1 MQKINGNKVT
11 LGAIAAA
18 VAILFAAILV
28 PLFLFFGENFI
39 VARADEHTH
48 GTKVANQHSLSGNYY
63 LAADTKLNDLQVS
76 GATNLCLNGYTLT
89 ISEAFSVVG
98 TLNIYD
104 CSDEQTGKI
113 INGSDAMSTVNVSGI
128 LNLYSGNIVAT
139 GVGVNAIYNSGTVNI
154 YGGSVAADASASNA
168 IYSNATANIYGGNVS
183 SLGDSTYAIYNNG
196 GKLAICGGSLSGVKG
211 DVYTT
216 NAISASIGEQ
226 SYSGNKLSIFLKD
239 ASLGNIAI
247 ENVAT
252 ASRSK
257 FKLLNGTDYMLNY
270 SDGNLVVGDSSTH
283 THDYEVTTRVE
294 STCVKAGYE
303 LYECYCGADYTVEL
317 ELAAHTIS
325 DVSATITKTYV
336 AFDTIDVD
344 DLQVNAACTVCG
356 DSDIT
361 DVTVTYNSNEC
372 LHYGDNEVTIICKAF
387 GSEYSTT
394 ATVVVNKKL
403 IAVPAADETKYVY
416 NGTEQ
421 SYNLQKSAYYALTND
436 VRTLAGSQTVTVSLT
451 DTNNCAWTDG
461 SQLDREYA
469 FVIDKAALDLPT
481 IVGKIY
487 TGKTLAADLEESGLY
502 TVTENYGGADVGC
515 YDVKFLLSDTDN
527 YMWRNFSGAEAVSYF
542 FITQATNEITSAE
555 IADFVSGATAEP
567 VASALFGTVKFAYCA
582 TQYGEYSSTAPT
594 EAGAYYLK
602 AYVDGTKNYSK
613 AEKLIRFTITEAIVD
628 DVVDNGGTAED
639 SGDTETVDG
648 IAGTTDTTG
657 SVGSNYAA
665 DNSEVADNV
674 TGTDGAKDTSESAGG
689 AKDTAESADEANS
702 NYTIT
707 TENKGEVDFKLFWIW
722 MGCGAAFVVISM
734 IVYTLIAKH
743 KAKKAVREAEAR
755 FFGLK

>member
-1 MQKINGNKVT
+1 
-11 LGAIAAA
+11 
-18 VAILFAAILV
+18 
-28 PLFLFFGENFI
+28 
-39 VARADEHTH
+39 
-48 GTKVANQHSLSGNYY
+48 
-63 LAADTKLNDLQVS
+63 LAGDTTLNDLQVS
-76 GATNLCLNGYTLT
+76 GATNLCLNGYILT

-104 CSDEQTGKI
+104 CSDEQSGKI

-128 LNLYSGNIVAT
+128 LNLYSGSIVAT
-139 GVGVNAIYNSGTVNI
+139 GSGVNAIYNSGTVNI
-154 YGGSVAADASASNA
+154 YGG
-168 IYSNATANIYGGNVS
+168 NIS
-183 SLGDSTYAIYNNG
+183 SLGNSTYAIYNNG
-196 GKLAICGGSLSGVKG
+196 GNLSLCGGSIGGVKG

-216 NAISASIGEQ
+216 NAISATIGEQ
-226 SYSGNKLSIFLKD
+226 NYSGNKLSIFLKD
-239 ASLGNIAI
+239 ASLGNIAV
-247 ENVAT
+247 ENVAI

-257 FKLLNGTDYMLNY
+257 FKLLNGSDYMLNY

-294 STCVKAGYE
+294 STCITKGYE

-325 DVSATITKTYV
+325 DVSATLTKTYV

-344 DLQVNAACTVCG
+344 DLQVNAACSVCG

-361 DVTVTYNSNEC
+361 DVSVSYPSGDN
-372 LHYGDNEVTIICKAF
+372 LRYGDESVNISFTAF
-387 GSEYSTT
+387 GSEYTTT
-394 ATVVVNKKL
+394 ATVLVNKKL
-403 IAVPAADETKYVY
+403 IDIPVADETKYVF
-416 NGTEQ
+416 NGAAQ

-436 VRTLAGSQTVTVSLT
+436 VRTVAGSQTVTVSLT
-451 DTNNCAWTDG
+451 DTDNCAWADG

-469 FVIDKAALDLPT
+469 FVIEKAALDLP
-481 IVGKIY
+481 VVNGKIY
-487 TGKTLAADLEESGLY
+487 TGKNLAADLEESSLY

-527 YMWRNFSGAEAVSYF
+527 YMWRNFSGAEAVGYF
-542 FITQATNEITSAE
+542 FITQAPNEITSAE

-594 EAGAYYLK
+594 EAGTYYLK

-613 AEKLIRFTITEAIVD
+613 AEKLVRFTIAEAVVD

-639 SGDTETVDG
+639 SGNVNTVDG

-657 SVGSNYAA
+657 SVENNSATN
-665 DNSEVADNV
+665 NSEVADNV